1 LAQVSSI
8 NDFRQKKAEQ
18 PPKSPIER
26 LLADARLRLVETGTR
41 NRLVHT
47 PRGGKRTRSLPILS
61 AEADGLFEA
70 LTRPGR
76 TSRFQP
82 ADASAALEGPAEG
95 SFAPR
100 KPGGA
105 AAFLRTNLAEEP
117 LAKRL
122 LTIFRD
128 AKTAEEEQGINILFL
143 AIGFLRWYED
153 DKLDVMRE
161 APLVLLPVSLIRDP
175 RRSIF
180 DLAIRDEDVAT
191 NQAIQERLRTDFGIA
206 LPALPETDEW
216 RPTEYFAVVR
226 DAIAIKPRWSID
238 PNGVELG
245 FYSFSKLLMIRDL
258 EPAAWGD
265 KPIIDHPLLRA
276 LLSEGFRE
284 EPLAIAH
291 DARLDTLYAPA
302 DLVQVVDADSSQ
314 TIVIETV
321 RAGRNLVVQG
331 PPGTGKSQT
340 ITNMIAS
347 AVHDGKSVLFVAE
360 KMAALDVVHAR
371 LRRAGLGPVCL
382 ELHSR
387 GANKRAVLAEVEST
401 LEHHAIEPD
410 AQAEAG
416 RLTELRAT
424 LNAVDARMHAPIG
437 DTGLTPFQALSRL
450 VAAAE
455 AGVASHPALLADA
468 AKWSAGGYGS
478 VVEAAARLSEITATA
493 GPCFN
498 HPYHGV
504 EARQLQPSEFT
515 RLMAPIAA
523 LAEAAIALAQW
534 AETIAGH
541 LGIATEISLEA
552 CATLLAILR
561 TIEALPV
568 SAAEMAEALPKQNLL
583 PIVAAAKSGLA
594 LNDLKNA
601 LAGTFID
608 AAWETPAAALRLSLT
623 SGLSFFGRFGGT
635 YRNASKTL
643 GSMLKIPLPKKA
655 HARIELA
662 DRLIEFAKH
671 RADLAAEDR
680 VMGAML
686 PLHWRGEKTD
696 FPTLHTAALAVLDLS
711 TQTPQPRIEYAIALA
726 KQNLA
731 KDHIDA
737 VTRLVERLNHAAD
750 AVFPILKVDL
760 PKAFQ
765 ATGRDRVPLR
775 SLAAK
780 AYLWRDSAER
790 FDEWRRLAAAD
801 ARLRD
806 LSGAV
811 LADALA
817 NGAVPPDMTN
827 AVLECTF
834 AEAVWA
840 KARAA
845 APELQD
851 FYGPRHDAIAGEF
864 RALEAKRRVTTAKII
879 QGRHAATM
887 PRGNYGAMNI
897 IRSEVSRKR
906 GHMPIRKLFKAAGET
921 LQRIKPVLLMSP
933 ISVAQFL
940 PPGSVEFDLLVIDEA
955 SQVRPEDALGLVGR
969 AKQIVVVGDNK
980 QLPPTSFFDRIMA
993 DDEDNDE
1000 TDDETSAALAGAAKA
1015 TDLESILALCEARGL
1030 NSAMLRWHYRSRHP
1044 SLIEVSNA
1052 EFYKHLIMPPAPSA
1066 ERLTEGLILRR
1077 VAGAYDRGGKRIN
1090 AIEAETIANAVAI
1103 HARQSPQLSLGIVTF
1118 STAQR
1123 DAIGDLLDIK
1133 RRTDD
1138 TLDAFLRE
1146 GKAEDVFVKN
1156 LENVQG
1162 DERDV
1167 IMVSVGYGPRTA
1179 GARLDSMAF
1188 GPVSG
1193 EGGERRLNVLFT
1205 RARTRCEIFCSF
1217 AAGDVDPDRAKGE
1230 GARILKRF
1238 LQYAETGQL
1247 EERVST
1253 SEDADSPFEET
1264 VAAAM
1269 EALGYKVDKQVGSAG
1284 FKIDLAVRHPDQP
1297 GRYMLAVECDGAT
1310 YHRALWA
1317 RERDRLRQE
1326 ILENLGWRFHRIWS
1340 TDWFYRR
1347 GEVMQKLR
1355 AALEDAKAAIPSAR
1369 QTQAAKA
1376 PEPAPVQAPAPRQPS
1391 RAATGPQI
1399 LAYKQAVCSTPR
1411 GVEPHQVKVEVMAA
1425 ITRHIVEVEGPIH
1438 VDEIARRVTS
1448 LFGKARTGSLI
1459 SDASLRSLQ
1468 FLRSPPAR
1476 LIVDGA
1482 FWMTPEQH
1490 QNPPVRDRSAAPP
1503 TLQRADMLSPHEIRA
1518 AAKIAVQENGSLADD
1533 DMANAITRLLGFKR
1547 TGPELKAVI
1556 LKALVK

>member
-1 LAQVSSI
+1 M
-8 NDFRQKKAEQ
+8 
-18 PPKSPIER
+18 
-26 LLADARLRLVETGTR
+26 VETGTR

-47 PRGGKRTRSLPILS
+47 PRGGKRTRSLPIIG
-61 AEADGLFEA
+61 AEADGLFET

-76 TSRFQP
+76 TLRFQP
-82 ADASAALEGPAEG
+82 ADAYAVLEGQADTFTVARMSG
-95 SFAPR
+95 A
-100 KPGGA
+100 GGTL
-105 AAFLRTNLAEEP
+105 LRTSLAEEP

-128 AKTAEEEQGINILFL
+128 ARTAEEEQGINILFL

-153 DKLDVMRE
+153 DKSDVMRE

-175 RRSIF
+175 RRSTF
-180 DLAIRDEDVAT
+180 DLAIREEDIAT
-191 NQAIQERLRTDFGIA
+191 NQAIQERLRTDFGVT
-206 LPALPETDEW
+206 LPGLPETDEW
-216 RPTEYFAVVR
+216 RPTEYFAAVR
-226 DAIAIKPRWSID
+226 EAITIKPRWSID

-245 FYSFSKLLMIRDL
+245 FYSFSKLLMIHDL

-265 KPIIDHPLLRA
+265 KPITDHPLLRA

-284 EPLAIAH
+284 EPLAVSH
-291 DARLDTLYAPA
+291 DAKLDTLYAPA
-302 DLVQVVDADSSQ
+302 DLIHVVDADSSQ

-321 RAGRNLVVQG
+321 RASRNLVVQG

-387 GANKRAVLAEVEST
+387 GANKRAVLAEIELT
-401 LEHHAIEPD
+401 LEHHAVEPD
-410 AQAEAG
+410 SQAEAA
-416 RLTELRAT
+416 RLAELRAT

-437 DTGLTPFQALSRL
+437 QTGLTPFQALSRL
-450 VAAAE
+450 VVAAE

-468 AKWSAGGYGS
+468 AKWSAGDYCS

-493 GPCFN
+493 GPCFG
-498 HPYHGV
+498 HAYYGV
-504 EARQLQPSEFT
+504 AATQLQPLEFA
-515 RLMAPIAA
+515 RLMAPLKA
-523 LAEAAIALAQW
+523 LAEAAIELAQW
-534 AETIAGH
+534 AETIAQH
-541 LGIATEISLEA
+541 LGIATEITLDA
-552 CATLLAILR
+552 CTTLLAILR

-568 SAAEMAEALPKQNLL
+568 SAAEIAEALPKQNLL
-583 PIVAAAKSGLA
+583 HIVAAAESGLA
-594 LNDLKNA
+594 LNNLKA
-601 LAGTFID
+601 TLTATFIE
-608 AAWETPAAALRLSLT
+608 AAWETPAVPLRLSLT
-623 SGLSFFGRFGGT
+623 SGLSFIGRFSGT

-643 GSMLKIPLPKKA
+643 GLILKIPLPKKA

-671 RADLAAEDR
+671 RADLASEDR
-680 VMGAML
+680 AMGAML
-686 PLHWRGEKTD
+686 PVHWRGEKTD
-696 FPTLHTAALAVLDLS
+696 FPTLHTAALAILDLS

-737 VTRLVERLNHAAD
+737 VIHLVDHLNHAAD
-750 AVFPILKVDL
+750 TVFPILKVDL
-760 PKAFQ
+760 SKAFQ
-765 ATGRDRVPLR
+765 ATGREHVPLR

-801 ARLRD
+801 AHLRH

-817 NGAVPPDMTN
+817 NGAVPPDMTS

-834 AEAVWA
+834 AEAAWA

-845 APELQD
+845 APELQN
-851 FYGPRHDAIAGEF
+851 FYGPRHDTIAGEF
-864 RALEAKRRVTTAKII
+864 RALEAKRRTTTAKII
-879 QGRHAATM
+879 QGRHAANM
-887 PRGNYGAMNI
+887 PRGNYGAMNV
-897 IRSEVSRKR
+897 IRSQAKLKR

-993 DDEDNDE
+993 DEED
-1000 TDDETSAALAGAAKA
+1000 DDERDEETSTALGGAAKA

-1066 ERLTEGLILRR
+1066 ERSTEGLILRR

-1090 AIEAETIANAVAI
+1090 TIEAEAIAAAVAI
-1103 HARQSPQLSLGIVTF
+1103 HALKSPQLSLGIVTF

-1123 DAIGDLLDIK
+1123 DAISDLLEIK

-1138 TLDAFLRE
+1138 ALDAFLRE
-1146 GKAEDVFVKN
+1146 GKTEDVFVKN

-1167 IMVSVGYGPRTA
+1167 ILVSVGYGPRTA

-1217 AAGDVDPDRAKGE
+1217 AAGDIDPDRAKGE

-1238 LQYAETGQL
+1238 LQYAETGLL
-1247 EERVST
+1247 EEQVST
-1253 SEDADSPFEET
+1253 SQDADSPFEET

-1269 EALGYKVDKQVGSAG
+1269 EGFGYKVDKQVGSAG

-1326 ILENLGWRFHRIWS
+1326 VLENLGWRFHRIWS

-1347 GEVMQKLR
+1347 GEVLQKLR
-1355 AALEDAKAAIPSAR
+1355 VALEDAKAATPASS
-1369 QTQAAKA
+1369 QTHTSR
-1376 PEPAPVQAPAPRQPS
+1376 APAPDAVQRPTPRQS
-1391 RAATGPQI
+1391 SLSATGPQI
-1399 LAYKQAVCSTPR
+1399 PIYKLANCSTPR
-1411 GVEPHQVKVEVMAA
+1411 GVEPHQVKTEVMAS
-1425 ITRHIVEVEGPIH
+1425 ITKHIVEIEGPIH
-1438 VDEIARRVTS
+1438 VDEVARRVTA

-1468 FLRSPPAR
+1468 YLRSPPSR
-1476 LIVDGA
+1476 LVVERD

-1490 QNPPVRDRSAAPP
+1490 KNPPVRDRSAAPP

-1518 AAKIAVQENGSLADD
+1518 AAKIAIQANGNLSDD

-1547 TGPELKAVI
+1547 TGPELKTGI
-1556 LKALVK
+1556 LNALK

>member
-1 LAQVSSI
+1 MAQVSSTE
-8 NDFRQKKAEQ
+8 DFRQKREE
-18 PPKSPIER
+18 PVKSPIER

-47 PRGGKRTRSLPILS
+47 PRGGKRSRSLPIIG
-61 AEADGLFEA
+61 AEADSLFETMSA
-70 LTRPGR
+70 SGR
-76 TSRFQP
+76 TLRFQA
-82 ADASAALEGPAEG
+82 ADALAAGGPKDGSAVLRRSG
-95 SFAPR
+95 APNSS
-100 KPGGA
+100 
-105 AAFLRTNLAEEP
+105 LQTNLAEEP

-153 DKLDVMRE
+153 DKSEVMRE
-161 APLVLLPVSLIRDP
+161 APLVLLPVSLIRDV
-175 RRSIF
+175 RRSTF
-180 DLAIRDEDVAT
+180 DLAIRDDDIAT
-191 NQAIQERLRTDFGIA
+191 NQAIQERLRTDFGII
-206 LPALPETDEW
+206 LPGLPETDEW
-216 RPTEYFAVVR
+216 RPTEYFAAVR
-226 DAIAIKPRWSID
+226 EIISVKSRWSVD

-258 EPAAWGD
+258 EPASWGD
-265 KPIIDHPLLRA
+265 KPIINHPLLRA

-284 EPLAIAH
+284 DPLAIAQ
-291 DARLDTLYAPA
+291 DARLDSIYAPA

-321 RAGRNLVVQG
+321 RSGRNLVVQG

-387 GANKRAVLAEVEST
+387 GANKRAVLAEVEAT
-401 LEHHAIEPD
+401 LEHHMVEPD
-410 AQAEAG
+410 AQAEAS
-416 RLTELRAT
+416 RLAELRAT
-424 LNAVDARMHAPIG
+424 LNAADARMHTPIG
-437 DTGLTPFQALSRL
+437 ETGLTPFQALSRL
-450 VAAAE
+450 IAAAE
-455 AGVASHPALLADA
+455 AGVTSHPALLADA
-468 AKWSAGGYGS
+468 AKWSAGGYNS
-478 VVEAAARLSEITATA
+478 IVEAATRLSAITATA
-493 GPCFN
+493 GPCLN
-498 HPYHGV
+498 HPYYGV
-504 EARQLQPSEFT
+504 AAHQLQPLEFA
-515 RLMAPIAA
+515 RLMGPLAE
-523 LAEAAIALAQW
+523 LAEASIALTQW
-534 AETIAGH
+534 AETVAGH

-552 CATLLAILR
+552 CTTILTILR
-561 TIEALPV
+561 IIATLPV
-568 SAAEMAEALPKQNLL
+568 STAEVAEALPQQNLSA
-583 PIVAAAKSGLA
+583 VVSAAKSGLA
-594 LNDLKNA
+594 LNELKTN
-601 LAGTFID
+601 LAGTFLD
-608 AAWETPAAALRLSLT
+608 AAWEMPAAQLRLSLS

-635 YRNASKTL
+635 YRNASKNL
-643 GSMLKIPLPKKA
+643 GSLLKTKLPKKA
-655 HARIELA
+655 HERIELA
-662 DRLIEFAKH
+662 DHLIEFSKH
-671 RADLAAEDR
+671 RAELVAEDG
-680 VMGAML
+680 MMAATL

-696 FPTLHTAALAVLDLS
+696 FSTLHTAALTILDLS
-711 TQTPQPRIEYAIALA
+711 THMPQSRIDYAISLA

-731 KDHIDA
+731 KDQINT
-737 VTRLVERLNHAAD
+737 VSRLIERLNHAAD
-750 AVFPILKVDL
+750 AALPILKVDL
-760 PKAFQ
+760 AKALQ
-765 ATGRDRVPLR
+765 ADELNRVALR

-780 AYLWRDSAER
+780 AYLWRDSMER
-790 FDEWRRLAAAD
+790 FDEWRRLTAAD
-801 ARLRD
+801 ARLRE
-806 LSGAV
+806 LSGTA

-827 AVLECTF
+827 AVLDCTF
-834 AEAVWA
+834 AEVVWA
-840 KARAA
+840 KARGA
-845 APELQD
+845 APELQE

-864 RALEAKRRVTTAKII
+864 CTLEAKRRVTASRII
-879 QGRHAATM
+879 QARHAANM
-887 PRGNYGAMNI
+887 PRGNYGAMNV
-897 IRSEVSRKR
+897 IRSEVKRKR
-906 GHMPIRKLFKAAGET
+906 GHMPIRKLFKTAGET

-940 PPGSVEFDLLVIDEA
+940 PPGSVEFDLLIIDEA
-955 SQVRPEDALGLVGR
+955 SQVRPEDTLGLVGR

-993 DDEDNDE
+993 DEEDSDE
-1000 TDDETSAALAGAAKA
+1000 TVDETAAALGGAARA

-1066 ERLTEGLILRR
+1066 ERTTEGLLLRR
-1077 VAGAYDRGGKRIN
+1077 IAGAYDRGGKRIN
-1090 AIEAETIANAVAI
+1090 LIEAEAIVSAVAS
-1103 HARQSPQLSLGIVTF
+1103 HARTSPQLSLGIVTF

-1123 DAIGDLLDIK
+1123 DAIGDLLDTK

-1138 TLDAFLRE
+1138 ALDAFLRE
-1146 GKAEDVFVKN
+1146 GKVEDVFVKN

-1167 IMVSVGYGPRTA
+1167 IMVSVGYGPRVA

-1217 AAGDVDPDRAKGE
+1217 ASGDIDPDRAKGE

-1238 LQYAETGQL
+1238 LQYAETGLL
-1247 EERVST
+1247 EEQVSL
-1253 SEDADSPFEET
+1253 SQDADSPFEET

-1347 GEVMQKLR
+1347 GEALQKLK
-1355 AALEDAKAAIPSAR
+1355 AVLEDAKAAIPASRQAPARKVSA
-1369 QTQAAKA
+1369 
-1376 PEPAPVQAPAPRQPS
+1376 PDPVPAPVPRHPS
-1391 RAATGPQI
+1391 RAPGPQI
-1399 LAYKQAVCSTPR
+1399 PPYKLASCSTPH
-1411 GVEPHQVKVEVMAA
+1411 GFEPHQVEVEVMAS
-1425 ITRHIVEVEGPIH
+1425 ITKHIVEVEGPIH
-1438 VDEIARRVTS
+1438 ADEVARRVAA
-1448 LFGKARTGSLI
+1448 LFGKSRTGSLI
-1459 SDASLRSLQ
+1459 SEASLDSLQ
-1468 FLRSPPAR
+1468 HLRSPPSQ
-1476 LIVDGA
+1476 LIVDQD

-1490 QNPPVRDRSAAPP
+1490 QNPPVRDRSTTPP
-1503 TLQRADMLSPHEIRA
+1503 TLQRADMLPPHEIRA
-1518 AAKIAVQENGSLADD
+1518 AARIAVQENGNLSDD
-1533 DMANAITRLLGFKR
+1533 DMANAVSRLLGFKR
-1547 TGPELKAVI
+1547 TRPDLKAAI
-1556 LKALVK
+1556 LHALL